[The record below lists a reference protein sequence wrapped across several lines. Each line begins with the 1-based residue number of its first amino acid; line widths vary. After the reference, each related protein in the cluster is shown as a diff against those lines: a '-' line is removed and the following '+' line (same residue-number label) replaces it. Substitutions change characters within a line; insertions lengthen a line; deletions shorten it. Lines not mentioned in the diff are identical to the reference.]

1 MPVYQFEAMDR
12 TGQEIRDVI
21 DAPSEEE
28 AQNTIR
34 QMGYF
39 VTKLSLKKGV
49 QAKAV
54 GKKRKRP
61 FAMGG
66 AKTKHICTFTR
77 QLSIL
82 QDAGLPILRSL
93 KILENNQKPG
103 KLKNALMD
111 VCDEIETGSTLSE
124 SMSKCPKVFS
134 RLYVNMVKAGEAG
147 GALETILQRL
157 SEFLERS
164 ESLKRKVK
172 GAMIYPVAVV
182 CVAIGILAGIMFFI
196 VPTFKKMFDE
206 FELKLP
212 AATQLLMA
220 MSEYVVSYYWLM
232 FLLPICCW
240 LVGKIIR
247 KFKHGRMGY
256 DQFIIKVPLF
266 GGLIEKNILARTTR
280 TLGTLVTSGVP
291 ILEALNITRETSGNA
306 MFERIFTKVTE
317 AIREGEVISKPMKEN
332 SVPGFHP
339 LALFYW
345 AWTGAFPGIMIMSVA
360 LTSGRGVNAK
370 KDASGQIVKAVVK
383 KGAKADDGS
392 ALIMVGLMG
401 IGIGVVVA
409 TLLYLMKMN
418 SRVMDDLVV
427 NMIDVGEETG
437 ELDTMLYKIADNYDE
452 EVSVM
457 TEGLTKLIEPML
469 IVFLGVA
476 VGFIVISLFMPL
488 ISLITGLSGPGK

>member
-1 MPVYQFEAMDR
+1 MYQFEAMDR

-21 DAPSEEE
+21 EAPSEEE

-39 VTKLSLKKGV
+39 VTKLSLKKGTAAATGV
-49 QAKAV
+49 KAK
-54 GKKRKRP
+54 KKRG
-61 FAMGG
+61 FAIGG

-103 KLKNALMD
+103 KLKYTLQD
-111 VCDEIETGSTLSE
+111 VCEEIETGLTLSE
-124 SMSKCPKVFS
+124 AMAKAPKVFS
-134 RLYVNMVKAGEAG
+134 RLYVNMIKAGEAG

-157 SEFLERS
+157 AEFLES
-164 ESLKRKVK
+164 AESLKRKVK
-172 GAMIYPVAVV
+172 GALIYPIAVV
-182 CVAIGILAGIMFFI
+182 LVAIGILAGIMFFI

-212 AATQLLMA
+212 PPTLLLMA
-220 MSEYVVSYYWLM
+220 MSDYVVNYFWLM

-240 LVGKIIR
+240 LIGKIIR
-247 KFKHGRMGY
+247 KFKHGRMGF
-256 DQFIIKVPLF
+256 DQFIIKVPIF
-266 GGLIEKNILARTTR
+266 GSLIERNILARTTR
-280 TLGTLVTSGVP
+280 TLGTLITSGVP
-291 ILEALNITRETSGNA
+291 ILEALNITRETAGNA
-306 MFERIFTKVTE
+306 MFERIFNKVIE
-317 AIREGEVISKPMKEN
+317 AIREGDVIAKPMKEH
-332 SVPGFHP
+332 SSPGFHP
-339 LALFYW
+339 MALFYW
-345 AWTGAFPGIMIMSVA
+345 CWMGAFPGIMMMSVA
-360 LTSGRGVNAK
+360 LTAGKGVKQGGKAGSK
-370 KDASGQIVKAVVK
+370 AAAASAGDQ
-383 KGAKADDGS
+383 
-392 ALIMVGLMG
+392 LIMISAVT
-401 IGIGVVVA
+401 IGAGVVGMA
-409 TLLYLMKMN
+409 LWYLLRMKT
-418 SRVMDDLVV
+418 RVIDDLVV

-452 EVSVM
+452 EVRVM

-488 ISLITGLSGPGK
+488 ISLITSLS

>member
-1 MPVYQFEAMDR
+1 MYQFEAMDR
-12 TGQEIRDVI
+12 TGQEIKDVI
-21 DAPSEEE
+21 EAPTEED

-39 VTKLSLKKGV
+39 VTKLSLKKGATKTTAPG
-49 QAKAV
+49 AK
-54 GKKRKRP
+54 KKRP

-93 KILENNQKPG
+93 RILENNIKG
-103 KLKNALMD
+103 GSKLKNALMD

-124 SMSKCPKVFS
+124 SMAKCPKVFS
-134 RLYVNMVKAGEAG
+134 RLYVNMIKAGEAG

-157 SEFLERS
+157 AEFLERA

-172 GAMIYPVAVV
+172 GAMIYPIAVVLVAV
-182 CVAIGILAGIMFFI
+182 GILAGIMFFI

-212 AATQLLMA
+212 APTVLLMA
-220 MSEYVVSYYWLM
+220 MSDYVVGYFWLM
-232 FLLPICCW
+232 FLLPVVIW
-240 LVGKIIR
+240 LVGKLIR
-247 KFKHGRMGY
+247 KFKHGRMGF
-256 DQFIIKVPLF
+256 DMFIIKVPIF
-266 GGLIEKNILARTTR
+266 GNLIEKNILARTTR
-280 TLGTLVTSGVP
+280 TLGTLITSGVP

-306 MFERIFTKVTE
+306 MFEKIFTKVSE
-317 AIREGEVISKPMKEN
+317 AIREGETISKPMKEN
-332 SVPGFHP
+332 SVLGFHP
-339 LALFYW
+339 MALFYW
-345 AWTGAFPGIMIMSVA
+345 VWMGMFPGIMMLSVA
-360 LTSGRGVNAK
+360 LTAGRGAGKTADGAPSKNTGGA
-370 KDASGQIVKAVVK
+370 GQLL
-383 KGAKADDGS
+383 GMSLGT
-392 ALIMVGLMG
+392 
-401 IGIGVVVA
+401 IGIGA
-409 TLLYLMKMN
+409 LACAGMYLLKMR
-418 SRVMDDLVV
+418 SRVIDDLVV

-452 EVSVM
+452 EVHVM
-457 TEGLTKLIEPML
+457 TEGLTKLIEPLL

-488 ISLITGLSGPGK
+488 ISLITSLSK

>member
-1 MPVYQFEAMDR
+1 MPMYQFEAMDR

-21 DAPSEEE
+21 EAPTEEE

-39 VTKLSLKKGV
+39 VTKLSLKKGTP
-49 QAKAV
+49 AAV
-54 GKKRKRP
+54 ASGKKKRKKG
-61 FAMGG
+61 FVIGG

-103 KLKNALMD
+103 KLKFTLQD
-111 VCDEIETGSTLSE
+111 VCEDIETGMTLSE
-124 SMSKCPKVFS
+124 AMSKAPKVFS
-134 RLYVNMVKAGEAG
+134 RLYVNMIKAGEAG

-157 SEFLERS
+157 AEFLES
-164 ESLKRKVK
+164 AESLKRKVK
-172 GAMIYPVAVV
+172 GALIYPIAVVIVAVL
-182 CVAIGILAGIMFFI
+182 ILAGIMFFI

-212 AATQLLMA
+212 APTLLLMA
-220 MSEYVVSYYWLM
+220 MSDYVVNYFWLM
-232 FLLPICCW
+232 FLLPVCCW
-240 LVGKIIR
+240 LVGKIVR
-247 KFKHGRMGY
+247 KFKHGRMGF
-256 DQFIIKVPLF
+256 DQFIIKVPVF

-280 TLGTLVTSGVP
+280 TLGTLITSGVP
-291 ILEALNITRETSGNA
+291 ILEALNITRETAGNA
-306 MFERIFTKVTE
+306 MFERIFNKVIE
-317 AIREGEVISKPMKEN
+317 AIREGDVIAKPMKEH
-332 SVPGFHP
+332 SIPGFHP
-339 LALFYW
+339 MALFYW
-345 AWTGAFPGIMIMSVA
+345 AWVGAFPGIMMMSVA
-360 LTSGRGVNAK
+360 LTAGKG
-370 KDASGQIVKAVVK
+370 VK
-383 KGAKADDGS
+383 KGGKAGSKAAGASADDT
-392 ALIMVGLMG
+392 LIMISAIA
-401 IGIGVVVA
+401 IGAGVVGMSLWY
-409 TLLYLMKMN
+409 LLRMRT
-418 SRVMDDLVV
+418 RVIDDLVV

-452 EVSVM
+452 EVRVM

-488 ISLITGLSGPGK
+488 ISLITSLS